1 MASWSQLNE
10 SQRAAALHDDGPA
23 AVHAGPGSGKTR
35 VVALRAAR
43 LAERGCRVLVT
54 TFTNDATDEMRTRI
68 APLVPKGSVGSTH
81 ITTLHA
87 LCLAILRGQGLKFQI
102 LTDEGQR
109 KGLAEAAHALELEGG
124 VNGFLSRVG
133 YLKNTGETAAAYKHD
148 GSYEDREFASAWK
161 TYEKLKAERG
171 LKEFDDFLT
180 DVVELFR
187 KDAVALEKWST
198 RFTHILVDETQDMN
212 RPQYAL
218 ALTLGQRHHNV
229 MLVGDPDQSLY
240 GFRGADRES
249 YTQFASHRSTRVY
262 ELRENYRSTRS
273 IIAFADSL
281 IRQDESRCP
290 IQFVPT
296 RPEGGP
302 VRWNR
307 YADADTE
314 ALAIGDEIL
323 RLAEKGAKFRDI
335 AVLYRLNAQSEA
347 FERNFAGLGI
357 PFVTRQQG
365 DFYGRR
371 EIAGML
377 AYLEF
382 FTSFGDEWLLALLNV
397 PNRKLSRSV
406 GSELRRVAQIR
417 GRSAWEALPDFT
429 APDLNAHRA
438 IRQLQRELQHIE
450 ERLPREVSAG
460 GAGEAVR
467 LIRQTCEFDAWLRID
482 AVDSRD
488 NDRIQNLQRMQDA
501 AAHYKTIGDYLGA
514 VRKVRENNE
523 RVKAEMK
530 KKRQEENAV
539 TLCTGHA
546 AKGLEWRHVFAAGWS
561 EEILPHRKAEDI
573 DEERRIAYVMA
584 TRARDSL
591 AISSLQSWNSA
602 TVSPTRFLSG
612 LNLASSASE
621 PTDSLAEVP
630 SEEAFGGLFIG

>member
-1 MASWSQLNE
+1 MATWSQLNS

-54 TFTNDATDEMRTRI
+54 TFTNDATEEMRARI
-68 APLVPKGSVGSTH
+68 TPLLPKGSSGDAH

-87 LCLAILRGQGLKFQI
+87 LCLAILRGQGLKFQV
-102 LTDEGQR
+102 LTNEGQR
-109 KGLAEAAHALELEGG
+109 RGLAEAGRAADLEGG
-124 VNGFLSRVG
+124 VNGFLSHMS
-133 YLKNTGETAAAYKHD
+133 YLKNTGETATRYRHD
-148 GSYEDREFASAWK
+148 GSYEDREFAAVWK
-161 TYEKLKAERG
+161 LFEKLKAERG

-180 DVVELFR
+180 DVVDLLR
-187 KDAVALEKWST
+187 QDRAALDKWST
-198 RFTHILVDETQDMN
+198 RFSHILVDETQDMN
-212 RPQYAL
+212 HPQYVIAL
-218 ALTLGQRHHNV
+218 MLGQRHHNV

-240 GFRGADRES
+240 GFRGADRET
-249 YTQFASHRSTRVY
+249 YRQFATHPATRIF
-262 ELRENYRSTRS
+262 ELRENYRSSRS
-273 IIAFADSL
+273 IIDFATGV
-281 IRQDESRCP
+281 IRQDEKRRP

-296 RPEGGP
+296 RAEGAP
-302 VRWNR
+302 VRWNC

-314 ALAIGDEIL
+314 ALAVGDEIL
-323 RLAEKGAKFRDI
+323 RLVERGARFRDM

-357 PFVTRQQG
+357 PFVTRQDG
-365 DFYGRR
+365 DFYGRK

-382 FTSFGDEWLLALLNV
+382 FTSYGDEWLMALLNV

-406 GSELRRVAQIR
+406 GSELRRVAEIR
-417 GRSAWEALPDFT
+417 GKTAWESLPDFT

-438 IRQLQRELQHIE
+438 VRQLLRDLQHIE
-450 ERLPREVSAG
+450 DRLSRAAN
-460 GAGEAVR
+460 AGEAVK
-467 LIRQTCEFDAWLRID
+467 LVRQTCEFDAWLRID
-482 AVDSRD
+482 EVDSRD

-501 AAHYKTIGDYLGA
+501 ASHYSTIGDYLA
-514 VRKVRENNE
+514 AIRKVRENNE
-523 RVKAEMK
+523 RMKAEMK

-546 AKGLEWRHVFAAGWS
+546 AKGLEWRYVFAAGWS

-584 TRARDSL
+584 TRARDGL
-591 AISSLQSWNSA
+591 FISSLQNWNNA
-602 TVSPTRFLSG
+602 TVSPSRFLTG
-612 LNLASSASE
+612 LNLTS
-621 PTDSLAEVP
+621 AEVEMP
-630 SEEAFGGLFIG
+630 QIEQDHESDETFGGLFIG